1 VKFGLGKYSYIIEY
15 HEMANFQI
23 TNDSLSFQVDDKNFE
38 FELIHHKTELIEE
51 LMEKV
56 RSKEVL

>member
-1 VKFGLGKYSYIIEY
+1 
-15 HEMANFQI
+15 MANFQI